1 MKTAIV
7 SPNGIVRV
15 SALVGCMAS
24 AVSSSADPAGA
35 PSPSATASPAAPT
48 IPAVVAP
55 APQPGS
61 PGAAAPS
68 ASAGREAALL
78 APAPSA
84 PPPPASPAF
93 APLAPAAPTVTR
105 GTVALAS
112 AGISLAGAGAAVVF
126 GVLALQSKRDFDRNP
141 TYASSDK
148 GNNDAAYAD
157 GSAALA
163 VGAAMTSLVLW
174 LTRDSATV
182 EPVPSPRAKHS
193 AKVSPSLVVTSHG
206 GSAGALVRF

>member
-1 MKTAIV
+1 VNTAFV
-7 SPNGIVRV
+7 PPNGIVRV
-15 SALVGCMAS
+15 SALVGCMAA

-35 PSPSATASPAAPT
+35 PSPSATATLVPRT
-48 IPAVVAP
+48 IQTVVAP

-68 ASAGREAALL
+68 ASAAREGPVL
-78 APAPSA
+78 APPPSP

-93 APLAPAAPTVTR
+93 VPFAPGTPTVTR

-112 AGISLAGAGAAVVF
+112 AGLSLAGAGAAVVF
-126 GVLALQSKRDFDRNP
+126 GVLALQNKRDFDRNP

-163 VGAAMTSLVLW
+163 VSAGITSLLLW
-174 LTRDSATV
+174 LTRDSAVV
-182 EPVPSPRAKHS
+182 EPVPSARAKHS

-206 GSAGALVRF
+206 GGAGALVRF